1 LGGEPEIMSCNDSD
15 LDRPILN
22 EGLEGTLPGEDFVQE
37 GLADLAQG
45 RVTDLALLVLVAG
58 PSLRRLGIEVPERS
72 FPQPYEHELYDRL
85 EQRMGDA
92 AHSYYN
98 SLIRRIVSYAH
109 ALERER
115 SSRNNKS

>member
-1 LGGEPEIMSCNDSD
+1 MSCNDANPNP
-15 LDRPILN
+15 PIVS
-22 EGLEGTLPGEDFVQE
+22 EDLEGKLPGEDFVQE

-45 RVTDLALLVLVAG
+45 RITELALLVLVAG
-58 PSLRRLGIEVPERS
+58 PRLRRLGIDVPEKS

-85 EQRMGDA
+85 AERMGDA

-109 ALERER
+109 ALEG
-115 SSRNNKS
+115 NAAVKCLK